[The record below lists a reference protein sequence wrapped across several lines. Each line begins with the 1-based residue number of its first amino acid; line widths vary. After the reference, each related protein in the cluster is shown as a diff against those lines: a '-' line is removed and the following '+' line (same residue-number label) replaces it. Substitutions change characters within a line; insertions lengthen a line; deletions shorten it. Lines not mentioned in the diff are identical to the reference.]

1 MGQSA
6 ESLHARTLTRLGGG
20 SYNQRRCCSV
30 LYRCRFVR
38 EPMSRIPVVILVLL
52 ASDAWCA
59 VRSTDLP
66 DVAYQA
72 RARPHAPPAAVEQP
86 RIRLEEFAALPSP
99 ATLTRPAPKLPA
111 LTEAEP
117 PRDIWDRIRRQS
129 AMPHLR
135 GPLVDRQV
143 SWYLSRPDVLKGIF
157 ERSRRYLYYVV
168 TELERRNMPLEL
180 ALLPMVES
188 GYSPHALSTA
198 QASGLWQF
206 IPETGRRY
214 RLVQT
219 NSYDARRDVIAS
231 TRAALDY
238 LQFLHQLFGDWH
250 LALAS
255 YNWGEN
261 AVAAAVER
269 NRTRGRPGTYEA
281 LALPEETRLYIPK
294 LQALRNIVANPE
306 AFGINLGTVPN
317 EPYFAV
323 VENSRHLE
331 LRVAAKLADMPLDE
345 FIALN
350 PAFNSGAISAVDTAL
365 ILLPVE
371 KVSIFKQN
379 LQNLRPPPG
388 VRVRPTAGRPLG
400 SAGAAP
406 GSGF

>member
-1 MGQSA
+1 
-6 ESLHARTLTRLGGG
+6 
-20 SYNQRRCCSV
+20 
-30 LYRCRFVR
+30 
-38 EPMSRIPVVILVLL
+38 MSRISFVILFLL
-52 ASDAWCA
+52 AGHAWA
-59 VRSTDLP
+59 SIRSTDLP

-72 RARPHAPPAAVEQP
+72 RAKPHAPPAALEQP

-99 ATLTRPAPKLPA
+99 ATLMRPAPKLPNVV
-111 LTEAEP
+111 EAEP
-117 PRDIWDRIRRQS
+117 PRDIWDRIRRQF
-129 AMPHLR
+129 AMPQLQ
-135 GPLVDRQV
+135 GPLVERQV
-143 SWYLSRPDVLKGIF
+143 GWYLSRPDVLKGIF
-157 ERSRRYLYYVV
+157 QRSRRYLYHIV

-188 GYSPHALSTA
+188 GYSPHALSHA

-206 IPETGRRY
+206 IPETGKRY

-219 NSYDARRDVIAS
+219 HSYDARRDVIAS

-238 LQFLHQLFGDWH
+238 LQFLYGLFGDWH

-269 NRTRGRPGTYEA
+269 NRSKGRPASYET
-281 LALPEETRLYIPK
+281 LTMPEETRLYIPK
-294 LQALRNIVANPE
+294 LQALRNIIANPT
-306 AFGINLGTVPN
+306 AFGIDLGPVPN

-323 VENSRHLE
+323 VENSRHLD

-350 PAFNSGAISAVDTAL
+350 PAFNSGAISAADTSL

-371 KVSIFKQN
+371 KVDTFKDN
-379 LQNLRPPPG
+379 VQNLRAPP
-388 VRVRPTAGRPLG
+388 VARVRPTTGKPVGRA
-400 SAGAAP
+400 SAQGAR
-406 GSGF
+406 F

>member
-1 MGQSA
+1 MTPC
-6 ESLHARTLTRLGGG
+6 EGGF
-20 SYNQRRCCSV
+20 YNSQQQCSV
-30 LYRCRFVR
+30 IVPPVPYAHNF
-38 EPMSRIPVVILVLL
+38 MSRIPLVVLILLGGN
-52 ASDAWCA
+52 AWCSA
-59 VRSTDLP
+59 RSADVP

-72 RARPHAPPAAVEQP
+72 RARPYAPPAAVEQP
-86 RIRLEEFAALPSP
+86 RIRLEEFASLPSP
-99 ATLTRPAPKLPA
+99 ATLTRPAPR
-111 LTEAEP
+111 TNVVEAEP
-117 PRDIWDRIRRQS
+117 PRDVWDRIRRQF
-129 AMPHLR
+129 AMPQLR

-143 SWYLSRPDVLKGIF
+143 SWYLSRPDTLKGIF
-157 ERSRRYLYYVV
+157 ERSRRYLYFVV

-188 GYSPHALSTA
+188 GYSPHALSHA

-206 IPETGRRY
+206 IPETGKRY

-219 NSYDARRDVIAS
+219 HSYDARRDVIAS

-238 LQFLHQLFGDWH
+238 LQFLHGLFGDWH

-269 NRTRGRPGTYEA
+269 NRMKGRPGTYEA
-281 LALPEETRLYIPK
+281 LTMPEETRLYIPK

-306 AFGINLGTVPN
+306 AFGINLGSVPN
-317 EPYFAV
+317 EPFFSV
-323 VENSRHLE
+323 VENSRHLD

-350 PAFNSGAISAVDTAL
+350 PAFNSGAISAGDTSL

-371 KVSIFKQN
+371 KVDVFRAN
-379 LQNLRPPPG
+379 LQTLRAPPV
-388 VRVRPTAGRPLG
+388 VRVRPTTGRSVG
-400 SAGAAP
+400 GAGAA
-406 GSGF
+406 GTRF

>member
-1 MGQSA
+1 
-6 ESLHARTLTRLGGG
+6 
-20 SYNQRRCCSV
+20 
-30 LYRCRFVR
+30 
-38 EPMSRIPVVILVLL
+38 
-52 ASDAWCA
+52 
-59 VRSTDLP
+59 
-66 DVAYQA
+66 
-72 RARPHAPPAAVEQP
+72 
-86 RIRLEEFAALPSP
+86 
-99 ATLTRPAPKLPA
+99 
-111 LTEAEP
+111 
-117 PRDIWDRIRRQS
+117 
-129 AMPHLR
+129 MPHLR
-135 GPLVDRQV
+135 GPIVDRQV

-157 ERSRRYLYYVV
+157 QRSRRYLYYIV

-206 IPETGRRY
+206 IPETGKRY
-214 RLVQT
+214 RLPQT

-238 LQFLHQLFGDWH
+238 LQFLYQLFGDWH

-269 NRTRGRPGTYEA
+269 NRARGRPATYEA
-281 LALPEETRLYIPK
+281 LSLPEETRLYIPK

-306 AFGINLGTVPN
+306 AFGINLSAVPN

-323 VENSRHLE
+323 VENSRHLD
-331 LRVAAKLADMPLDE
+331 LRLAAKLADMPLDE

-350 PAFNSGAISAVDTAL
+350 PAFNSGAISAADTAL

-371 KVSIFKQN
+371 KVAVFREN
-379 LQNLRPPPG
+379 LQNLRAPAA
-388 VRVRPTAGRPLG
+388 VRVRPTAGRPVG
-400 SAGAAP
+400 RAVAAP
-406 GSGF
+406 DAGF